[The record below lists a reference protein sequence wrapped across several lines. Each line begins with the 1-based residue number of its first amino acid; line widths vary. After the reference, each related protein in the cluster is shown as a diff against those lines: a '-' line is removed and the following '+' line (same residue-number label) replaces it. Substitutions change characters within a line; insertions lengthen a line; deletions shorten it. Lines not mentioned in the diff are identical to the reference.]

1 VTNGNGTRSVQR
13 RATLFLSVVE
23 FLLCGHPDELLP
35 DPHDGQSV
43 SDRDRFVQ
51 VADRWSRNPS
61 LTDDERARI
70 NAVWINKEW
79 LPPVAFT
86 TQRAIELRAL
96 LRQGGGR

>member
-1 VTNGNGTRSVQR
+1 MNGNGTRPALWKQKPP
-13 RATLFLSVVE
+13 LDIIE
-23 FLLCGHPDELLP
+23 FLLVGHPDELLP
-35 DPHDGQSV
+35 EPQGGQTISA
-43 SDRDRFVQ
+43 RDRLIQ

-79 LPPVAFT
+79 LPPVPYT

-96 LRQGGGR
+96 LHQGGGR